1 MNRQEIISQIKLIQ
15 AGLTQDD
22 NNKSKRRLDL
32 VIQELEK
39 PISLAEFLGWEENVE
54 YEFDKKIYKVIDN
67 NLYSKFQKD
76 FSLNLASLCNYDISR
91 LRQAKKVREKRFNL
105 ILQKGYRELFD
116 LLDNE
121 KYLTIDTT
129 DGTVF
134 NSKYSINNSKYQAQF
149 TLEEIE
155 KLLRDNVER
164 YCTSIDI
171 KNVEILKG
179 YFKNGKYIFDEAVF
193 ADIL

>member
-32 VIQELEK
+32 VIEELKK
-39 PISLAEFLGWEENVE
+39 PISLADFLGWEEDVE
-54 YEFDKKIYKVIDN
+54 YEWNDYIYKISEGSI
-67 NLYSKFQKD
+67 LYYSLFSNKYEMFCDKDLSK
-76 FSLNLASLCNYDISR
+76 
-91 LRQAKKVREKRFNL
+91 LREAKKVREKRFNL

-116 LLDNE
+116 LQDCE

-134 NSKYSINNSKYQAQF
+134 NSKYSSNNSKYQAQF

-155 KLLRDNVER
+155 EIKKKYGIDVCIYNIVE
-164 YCTSIDI
+164 
-171 KNVEILKG
+171 VQE
-179 YFKNGKYIFDEAVF
+179 
-193 ADIL
+193 